1 MTVGSQGDGFEHF
14 PFVNMVMPPA
24 VHVSLKVYVKTLTLG
39 VPPLFSQG
47 RAEGE
52 ALRGR

>member
-1 MTVGSQGDGFEHF
+1 MTVGSQGDSFECF
-14 PFVNMVMPPA
+14 PFMNMVMPPA
-24 VHVSLKVYVKTLTLG
+24 VLVSFKIYVKSLTLG

>member
-1 MTVGSQGDGFEHF
+1 MTMGSQGDGSEYF
-14 PFVNMVMPPA
+14 PLVNMVMPPA
-24 VHVSLKVYVKTLTLG
+24 VHVSLKIYVKSLTLG
-39 VPPLFSQG
+39 GPPLLSQG